1 MSLNLYN
8 TYYLRMYFFF
18 FCNLLLKSAF
28 STFFVFSEGKIHT
41 DDIEVSKTP
50 IKNCHIIILL

>member
-8 TYYLRMYFFF
+8 TYYLRIFFF
-18 FCNLLLKSAF
+18 FCNLLLKSAL
-28 STFFVFSEGKIHT
+28 STFFGFSGGKIHT
-41 DDIEVSKTP
+41 DDVEVSKTP